1 VILKP
6 VLLNRPESVAVLDD
20 QPIRI
25 QDALDPG
32 VLQMAEA
39 HAGGLEHCFLGRPIS
54 KEGFPSAV
62 SGQLPFPFFSHTA
75 EQRLVAGR
83 NFLKIDADRR
93 RRDHRGDIP
102 RLVGNGPVVTG
113 ERTRDIARILVEGT
127 AGKAAGNAAL
137 DERFP
142 RASALRLH
150 LFAPQELLV
159 LPGERQYHRVV
170 RQGASPHAILIVVY
184 RPDNCY
190 AQRHLL
196 SVPEGV
202 LWRRM
207 REPRDQWLVS
217 MACGASL
224 LLAMTAGCKPD
235 PSAMKEENER
245 LREQVAKQESML
257 SSIQDGNKFL
267 QQQTQLLTQE
277 VREAKKDAIRL
288 EAERKAGVAKL
299 EAQLAEN
306 RKLSKDNQMM
316 SAKTR
321 QAEQIFHVED
331 KGGQSEDLG
340 QPLAAVSK
348 AAEEAL
354 GRNGYTLK
362 VSVRTDQ
369 RALYVTDRKVSN
381 PSSLEQPGFR
391 NQYLVSIQ
399 ALPSNH
405 ARLSVRAEF
414 EKIGQG
420 GRVLGAGNEEIAEIE
435 RRLISEIRQAIGAPG
450 KV

>member
-1 VILKP
+1 
-6 VLLNRPESVAVLDD
+6 
-20 QPIRI
+20 
-25 QDALDPG
+25 
-32 VLQMAEA
+32 
-39 HAGGLEHCFLGRPIS
+39 
-54 KEGFPSAV
+54 
-62 SGQLPFPFFSHTA
+62 
-75 EQRLVAGR
+75 
-83 NFLKIDADRR
+83 
-93 RRDHRGDIP
+93 
-102 RLVGNGPVVTG
+102 
-113 ERTRDIARILVEGT
+113 
-127 AGKAAGNAAL
+127 
-137 DERFP
+137 
-142 RASALRLH
+142 
-150 LFAPQELLV
+150 
-159 LPGERQYHRVV
+159 
-170 RQGASPHAILIVVY
+170 
-184 RPDNCY
+184 
-190 AQRHLL
+190 
-196 SVPEGV
+196 
-202 LWRRM
+202 
-207 REPRDQWLVS
+207 
-217 MACGASL
+217 
-224 LLAMTAGCKPD
+224 
-235 PSAMKEENER
+235 MKEENER

-267 QQQTQLLTQE
+267 QEQTQLLTRE

-288 EAERKAGVAKL
+288 ETERKAGVAKL

-321 QAEQIFHVED
+321 QAEHTFRVEE
-331 KGGQSEDLG
+331 KGGQTEEVG

-354 GRNGYTLK
+354 SRNGYTLK

-369 RALYVTDRKVSN
+369 KAVYVTDRKVSN
-381 PSSLEQPGFR
+381 PASLEQPGFR